1 MSYVDKNTA
10 IKNLSNPKD
19 FDIFKARYLK
29 TSANAQERIFNLFN
43 DNDFDELYNYINNI
57 FNLSLNIGSD
67 ILYND
72 SKLILDKIKN
82 NSLNSQV
89 LDNYCETLENVT
101 MELNRL

>member
-19 FDIFKARYLK
+19 FDIFKSRFLK
-29 TSANAQERIFNLFN
+29 ITSNSQERIFNLFN
-43 DNDFDELYNYINNI
+43 DNNFDELYNFINNI

-72 SKLILDKIKN
+72 SKLILDKIKS
-82 NSLNSQV
+82 NSLNASL
-89 LDNYCETLENVT
+89 LDSYCETLENVT

>member
-19 FDIFKARYLK
+19 FDIFKARFLK
-29 TSANAQERIFNLFN
+29 ISANSQEKIFNLFN
-43 DNDFDELYNYINNI
+43 ENNFDDLYNFVNNI

-72 SKLILDKIKN
+72 SKLVLDKIKTN
-82 NSLNSQV
+82 TLSALV
-89 LDNYCETLENVT
+89 LDNYCETIENVT